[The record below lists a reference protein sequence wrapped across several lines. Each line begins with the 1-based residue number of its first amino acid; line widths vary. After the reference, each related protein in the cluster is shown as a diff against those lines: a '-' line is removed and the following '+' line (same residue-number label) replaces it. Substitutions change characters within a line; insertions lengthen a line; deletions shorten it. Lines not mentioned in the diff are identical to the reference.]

1 MKHFLYFPIVF
12 VLFQLPGVSGLSA
25 TPAPVPTPE
34 SYFGYT
40 PGADRKLMTYEEQIA
55 YLEKLS
61 ASSDRILLKKEGES
75 PMGKPMYLCFISA
88 PENIRNLD
96 ALKEINRKLA
106 LEPALSSSERMEAIK
121 HGKVFLLETLSMHS
135 NEVGPSQA
143 FPLFA
148 YQMATTDK
156 PETRRA
162 LRNVVLM
169 VVPCHNPDGM
179 DMVVDWYRKNLGTKY
194 EGTSLPRVYHKYVG
208 HDNNRDFVTLTQK
221 DTRVV
226 ARIYSTEWYPQ
237 VMVEK
242 HQMGSSGP
250 RFFVPEN
257 HDPIAENIDAGL
269 WNWMKVFGADLSRD
283 MTADGLK
290 GVVSHWE
297 FDNYWPGSTETA
309 LWKNVISFLTENAS
323 CRKATPVFVEPTEL
337 RAWGKGLSEYKK
349 SVNMPEPWPGG
360 WWRFKDI
367 VDYEISSMRSILNTA
382 AVNRKAILEFR
393 NNLCRRE
400 VKKGRTQPPY
410 DYVLPAQQH
419 DPGEL
424 ADLVDLLH
432 LHGIHTYTLT
442 RDKLD
447 GTRQYQK
454 GDVVVPLAQPYRS
467 FIKEVM
473 EKQVY
478 PVRHYTPGGEI
489 IRPYDITS
497 WSLPLH
503 KGLTSYAVT
512 SSPELLTDSIV
523 ELKGAWVQNTP
534 PTVAGKFFALG
545 LSADS
550 NYSFEAVFVALDAG
564 IPVLRITAPITLSS
578 TTLPAG
584 SFLLVNNTAN
594 SKKLA
599 KLARSFKVTPVILNT
614 KPDTPTISLTKRR
627 IGLIQTWRHDMDAGW
642 TRFVFDQYHIPFT
655 VLHPA
660 DLEKAD
666 LKSFDVLVFPD
677 SNKDVLLSG
686 SYKGPSGY
694 MPINLPEKYRKGMG
708 EKGKMKVIQFLNN
721 GGIILSWR
729 RSTGL
734 FIGNLKLTEKMP
746 QRKKKK
752 KDKNIKPKTESF
764 SLPVRDVSKIA
775 QSHGLYVPGSLLR
788 VKLLRPHPLTW
799 GMPAE
804 AAVFSR
810 GTPVFRTTIPT
821 MDMDRRVVGFYPK
834 DHLLLSGYLEGESAL
849 AWHPAMIWLKK
860 GKGQLVLY
868 GFNPQFRASTPG
880 TYKLLFNGLLLPGLP
895 SKR

>member
-1 MKHFLYFPIVF
+1 MKRFLYLPIVF
-12 VLFQLPGVSGLSA
+12 VLFLIPGFPGLSA
-25 TPAPVPTPE
+25 PNLPTPE
-34 SYFGYT
+34 SHFGYT
-40 PGADRKLMTYEEQIA
+40 PGADRKLMTYEEQIN
-55 YLEKLS
+55 YLQKLS
-61 ASSDRILLKKEGES
+61 ANSDRILLKKEGES
-75 PMGKPMYLCFISA
+75 PMGKPMYLCFISS
-88 PENIRNLD
+88 PENIRNLN

-106 LEPALSSSERMEAIK
+106 LEPSLSDTERKKAIEN
-121 HGKVFLLETLSMHS
+121 GRVFLLETLSMHS

-148 YQMATTDK
+148 YQMATTTDPGTLK
-156 PETRRA
+156 A
-162 LRNVVLM
+162 LKNVVLM

-179 DMVVDWYRKNLGTKY
+179 DMVVNWYRKTLGTKY
-194 EGTSLPRVYHKYVG
+194 EGSSLPGVYHKYVG

-221 DTRVV
+221 DTRVI

-360 WWRFKDI
+360 WWHLRNI
-367 VDYEISSMRSILNTA
+367 VNYELSSMRSILNTA
-382 AVNRKAILEFR
+382 AANRTAILKFR
-393 NNLCRRE
+393 NNMCRRE
-400 VKKGRTQPPY
+400 VKKGMTEPPY
-410 DYVLPAQQH
+410 AYVLPAIQY
-419 DPGEL
+419 DPGAL

-432 LHGIHTYTLT
+432 LHGIRIYRLT
-442 RDKLD
+442 EDKLD
-447 GTRQYQK
+447 GTRQYRK

-478 PVRHYTPGGEI
+478 PVRHYTPGGKVI
-489 IRPYDITS
+489 QPYDITS

-503 KGLTSYAVT
+503 RGLTSFTVT
-512 SSPELLTDSIV
+512 SSPDILKGSMA
-523 ELKGAWVQNTP
+523 ELKDALVQNTSP
-534 PTVAGKFFALG
+534 ALPAKFFALG
-545 LSADS
+545 LSANFNDS
-550 NYSFEAVFVALDAG
+550 YEAAFAALDAG
-564 IPVLRITAPITLSS
+564 IPVLRLTASAIQNN

-584 SFLLVNNTAN
+584 SFLLVNDAKS

-599 KLARSFKVTPVILNT
+599 ELVQSLKISPAILKT
-614 KPDTPTISLTKRR
+614 RPDVLTTTITKRR
-627 IGLIQTWRHDMDAGW
+627 IGLIETWRHDMDAGW
-642 TRFVFDQYHIPFT
+642 TRFIFDQYHIPYT

-660 DLEKAD
+660 DLEKVD

-677 SNKDVLLSG
+677 ANKDVLLSG
-686 SYKGPSGY
+686 SYKGKSGY
-694 MPINLPEKYRKGMG
+694 MPINLPKKYRKGMG
-708 EKGKMKVIQFLNN
+708 EKGKMNVISFLNS

-729 RSTGL
+729 SSTGL
-734 FIGNLKLTEKMP
+734 FTGNLKLPLELRGHK
-746 QRKKKK
+746 RKKTKK
-752 KDKNIKPKTESF
+752 KEKPKSESF
-764 SLPVRDVSKIA
+764 RLPVRDLSKSA
-775 QSHGLYVPGSLLR
+775 RSQGLYVPGSLL
-788 VKLLRPHPLTW
+788 KMELIHPHPLTW

-804 AAVFSR
+804 TAVFSR
-810 GTPVFRTTIPT
+810 GTPVFRTTIPIQ
-821 MDMDRRVVGFYPK
+821 DMDRRVVGFYPRS
-834 DHLLLSGYLEGESAL
+834 HLLVSGYLEGESAL
-849 AWHPAMIWLKK
+849 AFHPAMIWLKK

-895 SKR
+895 